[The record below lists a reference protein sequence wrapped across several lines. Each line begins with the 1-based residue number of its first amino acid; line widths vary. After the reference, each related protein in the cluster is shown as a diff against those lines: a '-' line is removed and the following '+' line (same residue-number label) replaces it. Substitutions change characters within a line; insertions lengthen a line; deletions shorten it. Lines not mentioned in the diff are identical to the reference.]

1 MGEGRLSISRSRER
15 DETPAPDPVRRLSIV
30 ARGDPASRL
39 GRVRVSPLYRPVNDR
54 LAALERLACLHR
66 QGALSDEEFV
76 AEKVAL
82 LRRDPEGLV
91 LNEPLL
97 DHEPPEGTSL
107 LEGLFGW
114 RLIPIGV
121 FAGLVLSYLSQ
132 PRETVH
138 FFGDVLSLFGG

>member
-1 MGEGRLSISRSRER
+1 MGEGRLSISRGRER
-15 DETPAPDPVRRLSIV
+15 DEAPAPDPVRRLSIV
-30 ARGDPASRL
+30 ARGDPSRL
-39 GRVRVSPLYRPVNDR
+39 GRARVSPLYRPVNDR
-54 LAALERLACLHR
+54 LAAIERLACLHR

-82 LRRDPEGLV
+82 LRHDPEELV

-97 DHEPPEGTSL
+97 VHEPPEGASL